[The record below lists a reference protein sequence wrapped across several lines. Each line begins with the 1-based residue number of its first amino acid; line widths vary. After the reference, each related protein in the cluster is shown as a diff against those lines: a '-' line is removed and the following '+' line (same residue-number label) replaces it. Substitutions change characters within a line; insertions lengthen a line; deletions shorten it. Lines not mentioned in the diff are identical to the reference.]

1 MLQFKIKYQD
11 VYGKPIACDVLR
23 VNDIEEAINVA
34 VDYCLSHGSA
44 WGCEIS
50 NAAGFVVRMTQ
61 PMILVEFWSR
71 GAESRPVVDRVKLP
85 IKLCTPKNLARLAAE
100 RGSLFVLCPRKYG
113 CRQIQPHIAL

>member
-34 VDYCLSHGSA
+34 VDYCLSHGST

-50 NAAGFVVRMTQ
+50 NAAGFVVRVQYNQARKPLADLRHIT
-61 PMILVEFWSR
+61 LKKYSR
-71 GAESRPVVDRVKLP
+71 SRAQMSHQL
-85 IKLCTPKNLARLAAE
+85 NLFA
-100 RGSLFVLCPRKYG
+100 V
-113 CRQIQPHIAL
+113 

>member
-34 VDYCLSHGSA
+34 VDYCLSHGST

-50 NAAGFVVRMTQ
+50 NAGGFVVRVQ
-61 PMILVEFWSR
+61 FNQARKPL
-71 GAESRPVVDRVKLP
+71 AEL
-85 IKLCTPKNLARLAAE
+85 
-100 RGSLFVLCPRKYG
+100 
-113 CRQIQPHIAL
+113 RQIELKKYSRTRAQMSHQLNLFAV